1 MPRMCCVGSC
11 DSNYRKEEQCTKVFR
26 FPSDSHE
33 KQRWLDQLP
42 NVVSEVT
49 ADSVVCEKHWPC
61 GYETLRKKGRLRPV
75 HPPTVFELPA
85 SFHFICFFLIHY
97 HQELIFW
104 VCFRPN
110 GGWGRTETDSSM

>member
-11 DSNYRKEEQCTKVFR
+11 DSNYRKEEQYTKVFR

-33 KQRWLDQLP
+33 KQCWLDQLP

-61 GYETLRKKGRLRPV
+61 GYETLWKKGRLRPV

-85 SFHFICFFLIHY
+85 SFQKQVKTTPRNVKARFII
-97 HQELIFW
+97 E
-104 VCFRPN
+104 N
-110 GGWGRTETDSSM
+110 